1 MTPHGQ
7 KRHLEVPNSERQHS
21 LVIDAV
27 EAENVRL
34 IFRRFREG
42 TGNAYTC
49 ENYYHRAG
57 FIKAFALKK
66 DLQELTTRDI
76 VERSSFP
83 LVDPAKAGL
92 N

>member
-7 KRHLEVPNSERQHS
+7 KRHLEFPHSERQHS

-34 IFRRFREG
+34 IFRLFRQG

-49 ENYYHRAG
+49 ENYYSR
-57 FIKAFALKK
+57 
-66 DLQELTTRDI
+66 
-76 VERSSFP
+76 
-83 LVDPAKAGL
+83 
-92 N
+92 

>member
-1 MTPHGQ
+1 MTPHGK
-7 KRHLEVPNSERQHS
+7 KRHLEFPHSERPQS

-34 IFRRFREG
+34 FREG
-42 TGNAYTC
+42 TGNACTC
-49 ENYYHRAG
+49 ENYYYRAG
-57 FIKAFALKK
+57 FIKDFAWKK
-66 DLQELTTRDI
+66 DLQDLTTRDI